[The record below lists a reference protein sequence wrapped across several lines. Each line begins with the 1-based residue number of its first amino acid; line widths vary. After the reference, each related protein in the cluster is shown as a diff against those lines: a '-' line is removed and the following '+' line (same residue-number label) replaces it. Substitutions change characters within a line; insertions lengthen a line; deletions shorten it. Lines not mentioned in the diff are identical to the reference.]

1 MNYRVL
7 WQRVGPFFTG
17 LVIGALAWTPAFA
30 LAATASRLPSLP
42 DRWQP
47 YVLIGSLILLA
58 IALGLKA
65 IGKTRPVHREVID
78 PPTDL
83 RERHRID
90 AIDVP
95 LLHQ

>member
-17 LVIGALAWTPAFA
+17 LLIGALAWTPAFA
-30 LAATASRLPSLP
+30 ATATSKLG

-47 YVLIGSLILLA
+47 YLLIGSLILLA

-65 IGKTRPVHREVID
+65 IGTGKPPRPELID
-78 PPTDL
+78 QPRDL
-83 RERHRID
+83 RDAQQFD

-95 LLHQ
+95 LHQ